1 MKRRLIACAALAI
14 AVFAGAFLLASGCKK
29 DAGGPVELAF
39 WGGWTGSDQDAMM
52 KIVDDFNKQNEGKI
66 HVTLTLYQWDSMF
79 NKFVTS
85 VRAGNAPDIIAMHQ
99 SDVPQ
104 YAAMGALSPM
114 DDQIAATG
122 LKQADFDAAAWEGF
136 KYKDKM
142 YAMPLDMHMLG
153 MFINVDLFK
162 KAGLDPA
169 NPPQDREALIAAA
182 QKLTITGADGRI
194 TQYGIGIPTTHPH
207 GYRYWFSL
215 LYQNGGSFLTGSGAS
230 ALFNTPQ
237 GAEAYQF
244 LNDLI
249 YKYKVAPENE
259 ENVDNDFKAGRIAI
273 LLEGP
278 WMIPSAKKQQGLNF
292 DTARFPQIFAKR
304 AAWGNGHGLCIPAR
318 PDADKARSAAALKL
332 LRFISD
338 SSLEWAKGG
347 QIPMRKSVLESK
359 EFLSLPYM
367 KPFVESIPDT
377 VFLPKLEK
385 GSQIFAANA
394 GTPMMTAMQEVLLN
408 KKPAAD
414 ALNEAA
420 TAVNAVL
427 KQK

>member
-1 MKRRLIACAALAI
+1 MKRRFIAGAALAI
-14 AVFAGAFLLASGCKK
+14 AVLAGAFLLTSGCKK
-29 DAGGPVELAF
+29 EASGVVELAF
-39 WGGWTGSDQDAMM
+39 WGGWTGADQESMM
-52 KIVDDFNKQNEGKI
+52 KIVDDFNSKNKGGI

-85 VRAGNAPDIIAMHQ
+85 VRGGNPPDVVAMHQ

-114 DDQIAATG
+114 DDLITTAG

-153 MFINVDLFK
+153 MFINVDMFK

-169 NPPQDREALIAAA
+169 NPPQDRESLIAAA
-182 QKLTITGADGRI
+182 QKLTITDASGKVV
-194 TQYGIGIPTTHPH
+194 QYGIGIPTTHPH
-207 GYRYWFSL
+207 GYRYWFGL
-215 LYQNGGSFLTGSGAS
+215 LYQNGGSFLTPDNS
-230 ALFNTPQ
+230 AAAFNTPQ

-244 LNDLI
+244 LNDLAF
-249 YKYKVAPENE
+249 KYNVAPQNE

-292 DTARFPQIFAKR
+292 ETARFPQIFAKR
-304 AAWGNGHGLCIPAR
+304 GVWANGHGLCIPASR
-318 PDADKARSAAALKL
+318 NPDKARAAAALKL

-338 SSLEWAKGG
+338 NSLVWAGGG

-359 EFLSLPYM
+359 EFLALPYM
-367 KPFVESIPDT
+367 KPFIDSIPDA

-385 GSQIFAANA
+385 GSMIFAANA

-420 TAVNAVL
+420 IAVNGIL
-427 KQK
+427 QQK